1 MPTLNDAR
9 QHLFAAS
16 SSTFL
21 KPYESWADFAANL
34 KTPASVI
41 NFIAAYGTHAS
52 IVAAGNDLS
61 ERRDAA
67 TLLVLGDP
75 TLAGAA
81 ADAFN
86 AEPMAF
92 LNGQIGMASC
102 RERVCQYG

>member
-1 MPTLNDAR
+1 MPTLNEAR
-9 QHLFAAS
+9 QQLFAAS

-34 KTPASVI
+34 KPPASVI
-41 NFIAAYGTHAS
+41 NFIAASGTHAS

-61 ERRDAA
+61 ERRAAA

-81 ADAFN
+81 ADAFH
-86 AEPMAF
+86 AERLAF
-92 LNGQIGMASC
+92 LHGPAEIGRAP
-102 RERVCQYG
+102 